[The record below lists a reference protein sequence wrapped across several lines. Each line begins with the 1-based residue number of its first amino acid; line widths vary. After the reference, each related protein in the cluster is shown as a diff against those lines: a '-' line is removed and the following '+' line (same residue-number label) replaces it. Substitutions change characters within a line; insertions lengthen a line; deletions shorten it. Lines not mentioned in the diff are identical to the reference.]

1 LYQLKNVP
9 VFHIDKPVFANIS
22 YNLGDPKLN
31 IKTIED
37 KEEKKK
43 IFLEI
48 SMSQNYSTTFG
59 YP

>member
-1 LYQLKNVP
+1 M
-9 VFHIDKPVFANIS
+9 FHIDKPVFANIS

>member
-1 LYQLKNVP
+1 
-9 VFHIDKPVFANIS
+9 VFANIS